1 MCVVHGTHIHAYLPC
16 QLDAAPPGRGQ
27 PCLQDLAPNR
37 VTLRGTVRTTDSV
50 MPTGGCKLCALGWN
64 GEPSAKL
71 ME

>member
-64 GEPSAKL
+64 GESSAKL